1 MPKRRVVSETIQYTL
16 QSDTL
21 LANLLAL
28 GRFPTLSNFSA
39 AWTSA
44 GSQVPKLPLKTQEDV
59 DEFCDVLHNGVM
71 TMTAATLL
79 DYHNGLKAN
88 AFTKGGGTPPQEW
101 TP

>member
-16 QSDTL
+16 QSDKL
-21 LANLLAL
+21 LAKLLTL
-28 GRFPTLSNFSA
+28 DRFPTIDEFKV
-39 AWTSA
+39 AWTSV
-44 GSQVPKLPLKTQEDV
+44 GIKVPKLPLKMQEEV

-88 AFTKGGGTPPQEW
+88 VFRRAGGTPPQEW